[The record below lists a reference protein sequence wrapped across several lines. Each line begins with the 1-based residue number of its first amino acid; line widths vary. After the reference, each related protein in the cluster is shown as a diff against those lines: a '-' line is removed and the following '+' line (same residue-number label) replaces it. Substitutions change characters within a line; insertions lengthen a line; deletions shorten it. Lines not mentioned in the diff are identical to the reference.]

1 MINLSTSGTRMPVQ
15 APEERTKNFN
25 EVAEGFTEEMAV
37 REALRCL
44 QCREHPCMTEGCPV
58 SNHIPDF
65 IRKITEGEYE
75 EAYQI
80 LMETT
85 VLPAVCGR
93 VCPKYL
99 QCEGNCVRGEKGRP
113 VAIGALERF
122 VADLHRRRVLAGEIG
137 ETVAPQ
143 TAGNGQKKEEAATG
157 KPAEAVATEKSAKA
171 AVGKKVAV
179 IGSGPAGLAC
189 AKDLAAAGYAV
200 TVFDREEVPGGVL
213 SYGIPAFRL
222 PDEVLAFE
230 VDSLAA
236 AGVTFEA
243 GKELGKNI
251 SIDSLMKDMGYSA
264 VFLGNGAG
272 APMGLGIPG
281 TELSGVV
288 SAADFLSRL
297 NEAGADP
304 DALKKVLPDPGTI
317 AIIGG
322 GNVAMDACRSAV
334 RIPGAEKVEVIYR
347 RSVKE
352 MPADP
357 AELAE
362 AMEEGVEFIYL
373 TAPLEVLGEGGKVTG
388 LRCQRMELSEPDASG
403 RRKPVP
409 VEGSEYVLP
418 VSAVI
423 EAIGSRSENAGV
435 DGVDVS
441 ADRGLVIADPETLA
455 TSRPGVYAGGDTVT
469 GPKTVIAAMGAGRR
483 AARAIDRYLKQ

>member
-1 MINLSTSGTRMPVQ
+1 MINLSNNGTRMPVQ

-137 ETVAPQ
+137 ETPAEK
-143 TAGNGQKKEEAATG
+143 TEEA
-157 KPAEAVATEKSAKA
+157 SAK
-171 AVGKKVAV
+171 KKVAV

-189 AKDLAAAGYAV
+189 AKDLASAGYAV

-251 SIDSLMKDMGYSA
+251 SIDSLMGDMGYSA

-297 NEAGADP
+297 NAAGADEE
-304 DALKKVLPDPGTI
+304 ALKQVLPDPGTI

-334 RIPGAEKVEVIYR
+334 RIPGAEKVQVVYR

-388 LRCQRMELSEPDASG
+388 LKCQRMELSEPDASG
-403 RRKPVP
+403 RRRPVP

-441 ADRGLVIADPETLA
+441 SDRGLVIVDPETLA

-469 GPKTVIAAMGAGRR
+469 GPKTVIAAMGAGRK

>member
-1 MINLSTSGTRMPVQ
+1 MINLSKSGTRMPVQ
-15 APEERTKNFN
+15 APEDRIHNIN

-80 LMETT
+80 LTETT

-113 VAIGALERF
+113 VAIGSLERF
-122 VADLHRRRVLAGEIG
+122 VADLHRKRVLAGEIEEKTAACSAE
-137 ETVAPQ
+137 ET
-143 TAGNGQKKEEAATG
+143 GAAASGTVLEG
-157 KPAEAVATEKSAKA
+157 A
-171 AVGKKVAV
+171 AAKKVAV

-189 AKDLAAAGYAV
+189 AKDLSNAGYDV
-200 TVFDREEVPGGVL
+200 TVFTRESTPGGVL
-213 SYGIPAFRL
+213 AYGIPVFRL
-222 PDEVLAFE
+222 PEEVLRFE
-230 VDSLAA
+230 VDGLSA
-236 AGVTFEA
+236 AGVKIETE
-243 GKELGKNI
+243 KELGKDI
-251 SIDSLMKDMGYSA
+251 TIDTLMGEMGFSA
-264 VFLGNGAG
+264 VFIGNGAG
-272 APMGLGIPG
+272 RSMGLGIPG
-281 TELSGVV
+281 TDLSGVI
-288 SAADFLSRL
+288 SAADFLDGL
-297 NEAGADP
+297 NAAGEDKEKL
-304 DALKKVLPDPGTI
+304 DSVLPGAKTI

-322 GNVAMDACRSAV
+322 GNVAMDACRFAV
-334 RIPGAEKVEVIYR
+334 RIPGAEKVSVVYR

-388 LRCQRMELSEPDASG
+388 LKCQKMELSEPDASG

-409 VEGSEYVLP
+409 IEGSEFTL
-418 VSAVI
+418 AVDAVV
-423 EAIGSRSENAGV
+423 EAIGSSSDNDGL
-435 DGVDVS
+435 DGVAVS
-441 ADRGLVIADPETLA
+441 DRGYIIVDADTLA
-455 TSRPGVYAGGDTVT
+455 TGRAGVFAGGDTVT

-483 AARAIDRYLKQ
+483 AAREIDAYLKK